1 MPAGPLLPCL
11 EALSME
17 KKFEYRGDLA
27 VTPLPEILATIG
39 RYRVPGA
46 LSIAFAERQRRIYVD
61 SGLVV
66 FATSNEP
73 EVWLGTYLIRQGML
87 PEEAVRSAEE
97 RLAGDGV
104 RLGQI
109 LLRLELL
116 DQSSLEAAIADQ
128 VREILWGGF
137 DWENGEVVFEVGA
150 RRSDE
155 TIRIDLPIDAVIVS
169 GIRRVHS
176 VRRLIDR
183 LGSGHGVLERSTDT
197 VTGGIFGPEEVEF
210 HAEVDARSTVQVLC
224 QKGPGTVAEN
234 ARLLY
239 AFFCLDLVRVK
250 ETGGVRRLQW
260 KTDGGSLG
268 EGDDL
273 GAK

>member
-1 MPAGPLLPCL
+1 
-11 EALSME
+11 ME

-116 DQSSLEAAIADQ
+116 DQASLEAAIADQ

-197 VTGGIFGPEEVEF
+197 VPGGIFGPEEVAF

>member
-1 MPAGPLLPCL
+1 
-11 EALSME
+11 ME

-46 LSIAFAERQRRIYVD
+46 LSIAAAERQRRIYVD
-61 SGLVV
+61 GGLVV
-66 FATSNEP
+66 FATANEP
-73 EVWLGTYLIRQGML
+73 EVWLGTYLIRQGVL

-116 DQSSLEAAIADQ
+116 DQAALELAVAEQ

-137 DWENGEVVFEVGA
+137 DWESGEVVFEVGA

-155 TIRIDLPIDAVIVS
+155 TVRIDLPIADVIVA
-169 GIRRVHS
+169 GVRRVRS

-183 LGSGHGVLERSTDT
+183 LGSGHGLLERTNGKIPADL
-197 VTGGIFGPEEVEF
+197 FAPEEAEF
-210 HAEVDARSTVQVLC
+210 YAAVDVRTPVQLLC
-224 QKGPGTVAEN
+224 QKGPGTIAEN

-250 ETGGVRRLQW
+250 EPTGVRKLQF
-260 KTDGGSLG
+260 KTEGGSLG
-268 EGDDL
+268 DAE
-273 GAK
+273 AQEAES

>member
-1 MPAGPLLPCL
+1 
-11 EALSME
+11 ME

-27 VTPLPEILATIG
+27 LTPLPEILATIG

-46 LSIAFAERQRRIYVD
+46 LSIACGERQRRIYVD
-61 SGLVV
+61 GGLVV

-73 EVWLGTYLIRQGML
+73 EVWLGTYLIRQGVL

-116 DQSSLEAAIADQ
+116 DQASLDRAVAEQ
-128 VREILWGGF
+128 VREILWSGF
-137 DWENGEVVFEVGA
+137 DWEEGEVVFEVGA

-155 TIRIDLPIDAVIVS
+155 TIRIDLPIDGAIVA
-169 GIRRVHS
+169 GIRRVRA
-176 VRRLIDR
+176 VRRLVDR
-183 LGSGHGVLERSTDT
+183 LGSGHGLLEPSN
-197 VTGGIFGPEEVEF
+197 GQLPAGLFAPEETAF
-210 HAEVDARSTVQVLC
+210 HAAVDSRTTVQLLC

-250 ETGGVRRLQW
+250 EPTGVRKLQW
-260 KTDGGSLG
+260 KTEGGGLG
-268 EGDDL
+268 DVES
-273 GAK
+273 

>member
-1 MPAGPLLPCL
+1 
-11 EALSME
+11 ME

-46 LSIAFAERQRRIYVD
+46 LSIASAERQRRIYVD
-61 SGLVV
+61 GGLVV

-73 EVWLGTYLIRQGML
+73 EVWLGTFLIRQGVL

-116 DQSSLEAAIADQ
+116 DHASLEAAIAEQ

-155 TIRIDLPIDAVIVS
+155 TIRIDLPIDAVIVA
-169 GIRRVHS
+169 GIRRVRA

-183 LGSGHGVLERSTDT
+183 LGSGHGLLERSKEE
-197 VTGGIFGPEEVEF
+197 VPAGIFAPEETEF
-210 HAEVDARSTVQVLC
+210 HAAVDARTSVQLLC

-250 ETGGVRRLQW
+250 EPAGVRKLQW
-260 KTDGGSLG
+260 KTDGDTLG
-268 EGDDL
+268 DAEEGEL

>member
-1 MPAGPLLPCL
+1 MD
-11 EALSME
+11 

-46 LSIAFAERQRRIYVD
+46 LSIAFGERQRRIYVD
-61 SGLVV
+61 GGLVV

-73 EVWLGTYLIRQGML
+73 EVWLGTFLIRQGML
-87 PEEAVRSAEE
+87 PEEAVRSAEA

-116 DQSSLEAAIADQ
+116 DRASLDAAIAEQ

-137 DWENGEVVFEVGA
+137 DWEDGEVLFEVGA

-155 TIRIDLPIDAVIVS
+155 MIRIDLPIDEVIVA
-169 GIRRVHS
+169 GIRRVRA

-183 LGSGHGVLERSTDT
+183 LGSGHGLLERSNGE
-197 VTGGIFGPEEVEF
+197 VPAGLFGPDETAF
-210 HAEVDARSTVQVLC
+210 HAAVDARTPVQLLC

-239 AFFCLDLVRVK
+239 AFFCLDLLRVR
-250 ETGGVRRLQW
+250 EPAGVRKLQW
-260 KTDGGSLG
+260 KTEGGSLG
-268 EGDDL
+268 ETGNEN
-273 GAK
+273 

>member
-1 MPAGPLLPCL
+1 
-11 EALSME
+11 ME

-46 LSIAFAERQRRIYVD
+46 LSIASANRQRRIYVD
-61 SGLVV
+61 GGLVV
-66 FATSNEP
+66 FAISNEP
-73 EVWLGTYLIRQGML
+73 DVWLGTFLIRQGVL

-116 DQSSLEAAIADQ
+116 DHASLEAAIAEQ
-128 VREILWGGF
+128 VREILWSGF

-155 TIRIDLPIDAVIVS
+155 AIRIDLPIDAVIVA
-169 GIRRVHS
+169 GIRRIRA

-183 LGSGHGVLERSTDT
+183 LGSGHGLLERSTDEVPAGISISALNSERSAGATNSLPISGVSIIDPTNRRTAPAIT
-197 VTGGIFGPEEVEF
+197 VFLWF
-210 HAEVDARSTVQVLC
+210 SAQARRS
-224 QKGPGTVAEN
+224 
-234 ARLLY
+234 R
-239 AFFCLDLVRVK
+239 
-250 ETGGVRRLQW
+250 
-260 KTDGGSLG
+260 
-268 EGDDL
+268 
-273 GAK
+273 

>member
-1 MPAGPLLPCL
+1 
-11 EALSME
+11 ME

-46 LSIAFAERQRRIYVD
+46 LSITSAERQRRIYVD
-61 SGLVV
+61 GGLVV
-66 FATSNEP
+66 FATSTEP
-73 EVWLGTYLIRQGML
+73 EVRLGTFLIRQGVL

-116 DQSSLEAAIADQ
+116 DHASLEAAIAEQ

-155 TIRIDLPIDAVIVS
+155 TIRIDLPIDAVIVA
-169 GIRRVHS
+169 GIRRLRA

-183 LGSGHGVLERSTDT
+183 LGSGRGLLERSKEE
-197 VTGGIFGPEEVEF
+197 VPAGIFAPDEAEF
-210 HAEVDARSTVQVLC
+210 HAAVDARTSVQLLC

-250 ETGGVRRLQW
+250 EPAGVRKLQW
-260 KTDGGSLG
+260 KTDGGALG
-268 EGDDL
+268 DVEDGEL

>member
-1 MPAGPLLPCL
+1 MSGSPD
-11 EALSME
+11 ME

-61 SGLVV
+61 GGLVV

-73 EVWLGTYLIRQGML
+73 EVFLGTYLIRQGML

-109 LLRLELL
+109 LLRLELIDRASL
-116 DQSSLEAAIADQ
+116 DSAIAEQ

-137 DWENGEVVFEVGA
+137 DWETGEVVFEVGA

-155 TIRIDLPIDAVIVS
+155 TIRIDLPIAEVIVA
-169 GIRRVHS
+169 GIRRVRV

-183 LGSGHGVLERSTDT
+183 LGSGHGVLERTN
-197 VTGGIFGPEEVEF
+197 GEIPAGLFAPEEAEF
-210 HAEVDARSTVQVLC
+210 HAAVDARTPLQMLC
-224 QKGPGTVAEN
+224 QKGPGTLAEN

-239 AFFCLDLVRVK
+239 AFFCLDLVRVR
-250 ETGGVRRLQW
+250 EPAGVRKLQFR
-260 KTDGGSLG
+260 TEGGSLG
-268 EGDDL
+268 DAETRESGS
-273 GAK
+273 GN

>member
-1 MPAGPLLPCL
+1 
-11 EALSME
+11 ME

-46 LSIAFAERQRRIYVD
+46 LSISFAERQRRIYVD

-66 FATSNEP
+66 FATSNES

-87 PEEAVRSAEE
+87 PQEAVRSAEE

-116 DQSSLEAAIADQ
+116 DQASLDAAIAEQ

-137 DWENGEVVFEVGA
+137 EWENGEVVFEVGA

-169 GIRRVHS
+169 GIRRVRA

-183 LGSGHGVLERSTDT
+183 LGSGHGLLERSTDT
-197 VTGGIFGPEEVEF
+197 VPPGIFGPEETAF
-210 HAEVDARSTVQVLC
+210 HAEVDARTTVQVLC

-250 ETGGVRRLQW
+250 ESGGVRKLQW
-260 KTDGGSLG
+260 KTDGGNLG
-268 EGDDL
+268 DVENGDF

>member
-1 MPAGPLLPCL
+1 
-11 EALSME
+11 ME

-46 LSIAFAERQRRIYVD
+46 LSIAFGGRERRIYVD
-61 SGLVV
+61 GGLVV

-73 EVWLGTYLIRQGML
+73 EVFLGTYLIRQGVL
-87 PEEAVRSAEE
+87 PEDAVRSAEE

-116 DQSSLEAAIADQ
+116 DQKSLDSAVAEQ

-137 DWENGEVVFEVGA
+137 DWEDGEVVFEVGA

-155 TIRIDLPIDAVIVS
+155 TIRIDLPIDEVIVA
-169 GIRRVHS
+169 GIRRVRA

-183 LGSGHGVLERSTDT
+183 LGSGHGLLEPSKG
-197 VTGGIFGPEEVEF
+197 VFPPGIFGPAEVRF
-210 HAEVDARSTVQVLC
+210 HAAVDAKTPVQILC

-250 ETGGVRRLQW
+250 EPAGARRLQW
-260 KTDGGSLG
+260 KTGGGTLGDPDDG
-268 EGDDL
+268 EL

>member
-1 MPAGPLLPCL
+1 MD
-11 EALSME
+11 

-46 LSIAFAERQRRIYVD
+46 LSIAFRERQRRIYVD
-61 SGLVV
+61 GGLVV

-116 DQSSLEAAIADQ
+116 DQASLDAAIAEQ

-137 DWENGEVVFEVGA
+137 DWEDGEVVFEVGA

-155 TIRIDLPIDAVIVS
+155 TIRIDLAIDEVIVA
-169 GIRRVHS
+169 GIRRIRA

-183 LGSGHGVLERSTDT
+183 LGSGHGLLERSNGD
-197 VTGGIFGPEEVEF
+197 VPAGLFRPEETAF
-210 HAEVDARSTVQVLC
+210 HAAVDARTSVQLLC
-224 QKGPGTVAEN
+224 QKGPGTQAEN

-250 ETGGVRRLQW
+250 EPMGVRKLHW
-260 KTDGGSLG
+260 KTEGGSLG
-268 EGDDL
+268 NTES
-273 GAK
+273 

>member
-1 MPAGPLLPCL
+1 
-11 EALSME
+11 ME

-27 VTPLPEILATIG
+27 MTPLPEILATIG

-46 LSIAFAERQRRIYVD
+46 LSIAFGERQRLIYLD
-61 SGLVV
+61 GGLVV

-73 EVWLGTYLIRQGML
+73 EMWLGTYLIRQGML

-116 DQSSLEAAIADQ
+116 ERASLDAAIAEQ

-137 DWENGEVVFEVGA
+137 DWENGDVLFEVGA

-155 TIRIDLPIDAVIVS
+155 TIRIDLPIDEVIVA
-169 GIRRVHS
+169 GIRRVRA

-183 LGSGHGVLERSTDT
+183 LGSGHALLERSSGE
-197 VTGGIFGPEEVEF
+197 VPAGLFGPDETAF
-210 HAEVDARSTVQVLC
+210 RAAVDARTSVQLLC
-224 QKGPGTVAEN
+224 QKGPGTQADN

-250 ETGGVRRLQW
+250 EPMGVRKLQW
-260 KTDGGSLG
+260 KTEGGSLG
-268 EGDDL
+268 DAEN
-273 GAK
+273 

>member
-1 MPAGPLLPCL
+1 
-11 EALSME
+11 ME

-46 LSIAFAERQRRIYVD
+46 LSIAFGGRQRRIYLD
-61 SGLVV
+61 GGLVV

-73 EVWLGTYLIRQGML
+73 EVWLGTYLIRQGVL
-87 PEEAVRSAEE
+87 PEDAVRSAEE

-116 DQSSLEAAIADQ
+116 DQTSLDSAVAEQ

-137 DWENGEVVFEVGA
+137 DWEDGEVVFEVGA

-155 TIRIDLPIDAVIVS
+155 TIRIDLAIDEVIVA
-169 GIRRVHS
+169 GIRRVRS

-183 LGSGHGVLERSTDT
+183 LGSGHGLLERSNGQFPT
-197 VTGGIFGPEEVEF
+197 GIFDADETAF
-210 HAEVDARSTVQVLC
+210 HASVDARTPVQLLC
-224 QKGPGTVAEN
+224 QKGPGTQAEN

-250 ETGGVRRLQW
+250 EPTGVRKLQW
-260 KTDGGSLG
+260 KTEGGSI
-268 EGDDL
+268 GDAENEEL
-273 GAK
+273 RTK

>member
-1 MPAGPLLPCL
+1 
-11 EALSME
+11 ME

-61 SGLVV
+61 GGLVV

-73 EVWLGTYLIRQGML
+73 EVFLGTYLIRQGML

-109 LLRLELL
+109 LLRLELIDRASL
-116 DQSSLEAAIADQ
+116 DSAIAEQ

-137 DWENGEVVFEVGA
+137 DWETGEVVFEVGA

-155 TIRIDLPIDAVIVS
+155 TIRIDLPIAEVIVA
-169 GIRRVHS
+169 GIRRVRA

-183 LGSGHGVLERSTDT
+183 LGSGHGVLERTN
-197 VTGGIFGPEEVEF
+197 GEIPAGLFAPEEVEF
-210 HAEVDARSTVQVLC
+210 HAAVDARTPLQTLC
-224 QKGPGTVAEN
+224 QKGPGTMAEN

-239 AFFCLDLVRVK
+239 AFFCLDLVRVR
-250 ETGGVRRLQW
+250 EPAGVRKLQFR
-260 KTDGGSLG
+260 TEGGSLG
-268 EGDDL
+268 DAETRESGS
-273 GAK
+273 GN

>member
-1 MPAGPLLPCL
+1 
-11 EALSME
+11 ME

-46 LSIAFAERQRRIYVD
+46 LSISAAERLRRIYVD
-61 SGLVV
+61 GGVVV

-73 EVWLGTYLIRQGML
+73 EVWLGTYLIRQGVL

-116 DQSSLEAAIADQ
+116 DRAALDLAIAEQ

-137 DWENGEVVFEVGA
+137 DWESGEVVFEIGA

-155 TIRIDLPIDAVIVS
+155 TIRIDLPIAEVIVA
-169 GIRRVHS
+169 GVRRVRA
-176 VRRLIDR
+176 VRRLIER
-183 LGSGHGVLERSTDT
+183 LGSGHGLLERTN
-197 VTGGIFGPEEVEF
+197 GPVPAGLFAPDEAAF
-210 HAEVDARSTVQVLC
+210 HADVDARTPVQLLC

-250 ETGGVRRLQW
+250 EPPGVRKLQW
-260 KTDGGSLG
+260 KTEGGSLG
-268 EGDDL
+268 EPEGTTVDL
-273 GAK
+273 DTPNSGSGS

>member
-1 MPAGPLLPCL
+1 
-11 EALSME
+11 ME

-46 LSIAFAERQRRIYVD
+46 LSIAFEERQRRIYVD
-61 SGLVV
+61 GGLVV
-66 FATSNEP
+66 FATANEP
-73 EVWLGTYLIRQGML
+73 EVSLGTYLIRQGLL
-87 PEEAVRSAEE
+87 PEDAVRSAEE

-116 DQSSLEAAIADQ
+116 DQASLDLAVAEQ

-137 DWENGEVVFEVGA
+137 DWENGEVLFEVGA

-155 TIRIDLPIDAVIVS
+155 TIRIDLPIAEVIVA
-169 GIRRVHS
+169 GIRHVRA

-183 LGSGHGVLERSTDT
+183 LGSGHGLLERTN
-197 VTGGIFGPEEVEF
+197 GEIPAGLFAPEEAEF
-210 HAEVDARSTVQVLC
+210 HASVDARTPLQLLC

-250 ETGGVRRLQW
+250 EPAGVRKLQW
-260 KTDGGSLG
+260 KTEGGSLG
-268 EGDDL
+268 DAETREPGSGD
-273 GAK
+273 

>member
-1 MPAGPLLPCL
+1 
-11 EALSME
+11 ME

-27 VTPLPEILATIG
+27 VTPLPEILATIA

-46 LSIAFAERQRRIYVD
+46 LSIAFGERQRRIYLD
-61 SGLVV
+61 GGLVV

-116 DQSSLEAAIADQ
+116 DKASLDAAVAEQ

-137 DWENGEVVFEVGA
+137 DWEDGEVVFEVGA

-155 TIRIDLPIDAVIVS
+155 TIRIDLPTNEVIVA
-169 GIRRVHS
+169 GIRRVRA

-183 LGSGHGVLERSTDT
+183 LGSGHGLLERTNGQVPAGLFDPDET
-197 VTGGIFGPEEVEF
+197 AF
-210 HAEVDARSTVQVLC
+210 HAVVDARTTVQVLC

-239 AFFCLDLVRVK
+239 AFFCLDLVRVR
-250 ETGGVRRLQW
+250 EPTGVRKLQW
-260 KTDGGSLG
+260 KTEGGSLG
-268 EGDDL
+268 DAETS
-273 GAK
+273 KPEN